1 MLPQTTS
8 TACIPPE
15 YVSPSEASALTAI
28 PMKTLEGMRSKRTG
42 PPYVKIGSSVRYP
55 LRDLRAWMQ
64 SHLVQTEGGVQ

>member
-1 MLPQTTS
+1 MLPKTPNNTS
-8 TACIPPE
+8 VPPE
-15 YVSPSEASALTAI
+15 YVSPAEAAALTAI

-42 PPYVKIGSSVRYP
+42 PPFVKIGSSVRYP

>member
-1 MLPQTTS
+1 MMLPQTTKPNV
-8 TACIPPE
+8 IPE
-15 YVSPSEASALTAI
+15 YVSPSEASALTSI
-28 PMKTLEGMRSKRTG
+28 PLKTLEAMRSKRTG